1 MVFSMNKFVMFNQ
14 NNLAMLLTTAV
25 VIVMIHIVS
34 ENMRSVVCSGNARI
48 SLSFQKSY

>member
-1 MVFSMNKFVMFNQ
+1 MNKFVMFNQ

-25 VIVMIHIVS
+25 VIIVMIHIVS